1 MTKCNRCGWCCT
13 NLVFTLKAQT
23 KQDEKYLE
31 GFDYRVVNAP
41 KESYIIT
48 KKKCKYYDANDKLC
62 TRYFDRPDT
71 CKNYPKFKQHP
82 FFELMDSDGVRCGYD
97 PRGET
102 K

>member
-1 MTKCNRCGWCCT
+1 MEGFNYKIIR
-13 NLVFTLKAQT
+13 T
-23 KQDEKYLE
+23 KQGTFLH
-31 GFDYRVVNAP
+31 
-41 KESYIIT
+41 T
-48 KKKCKYYDANDKLC
+48 KKNCKYYDPTDRLC
-62 TRYFDRPDT
+62 TRYSDRPDT